1 MSPADRA
8 MIDVAVALT
17 RDSRS
22 IGREQ
27 VERLRTHGFDDVAIH
42 QIVQITALF
51 NYYNRLVDGL
61 GGEFEPEWGQDPL
74 APGRA
79 RDK

>member
-1 MSPADRA
+1 

-17 RDSRS
+17 RDSRA
-22 IGREQ
+22 IARPQIED
-27 VERLRTHGFDDVAIH
+27 LRAHGFDDVGIH

-61 GGEFEPEWGQDPL
+61 GGEFEPEWGEDPL
-74 APGRA
+74 APDRK
-79 RDK
+79 R

>member
-1 MSPADRA
+1 

-17 RDSRS
+17 RDSKA
-22 IGREQ
+22 IGRREIDG
-27 VERLRTHGFDDVAIH
+27 LRAHGFDDAAIH

-61 GGEFEPEWGQDPL
+61 GGEFEPEWGDDPL
-74 APGRA
+74 ASERK
-79 RDK
+79 R

>member
-1 MSPADRA
+1 

-17 RDSRS
+17 RDSRA
-22 IGREQ
+22 IGRSQIED
-27 VERLRTHGFDDVAIH
+27 LRAHGFDDVAIH

-61 GGEFEPEWGQDPL
+61 GGEFEPEWGDDPL
-74 APGRA
+74 APERK
-79 RDK
+79 R

>member
-1 MSPADRA
+1 

-17 RDSRS
+17 RDSRA
-22 IGREQ
+22 IDAAAL
-27 VERLRTHGFDDVAIH
+27 ERLRGHGFDDVAIH

-61 GGEFEPEWGQDPL
+61 GAEYEPEWGHDPL
-74 APGRA
+74 APRGRGGEP
-79 RDK
+79 KP